1 MLCLEEA
8 VMSKQSRTRNKSI
21 AFHVTEDEMYKIDAR
36 IKVSGLSR
44 GDYFI
49 RTFLEQEI
57 RTVIGKYECDR
68 LAVELKRLRE
78 CIENTNR
85 EDLEKVLHECKV
97 LLNELMFYFPVKER
111 NTKDINFDDFNC
123 DDIFSDVEVM

>member
-1 MLCLEEA
+1 
-8 VMSKQSRTRNKSI
+8 MSRQYRTKNKSI
-21 AFHVTEDEMYKIDAR
+21 AFHVTEEEMYKIDAR

-49 RTFLEQEI
+49 KTFLEQEI

-78 CIENTNR
+78 CIENIDR
-85 EDLEKVLHECKV
+85 EDLENVLNECKA

-111 NTKDINFDDFNC
+111 KTKDINFDNFDC